1 MPSRTFAAAS
11 AEFFATMRR
20 LRKKQL
26 SILQDYSTQLAKRKQ
41 EKVKDKLKP

>member
-1 MPSRTFAAAS
+1 MPTRTFAAAS

-26 SILQDYSTQLAKRKQ
+26 TILHEYSNQLAKRKE